1 MNYFELYD
9 LPLSLAVDE
18 ILVKNRYDQ
27 LIDKYRSD
35 NSVADDG
42 LKQTIE
48 DEKILLVE
56 EAYHVLKNTD
66 ETIRHVLEL
75 KKFLPDDSYKYS
87 PQFKMEVR
95 DIDEELMELELDE
108 NQEQL
113 MEVEQ
118 KVNTL
123 LIKIYEDVEPVI
135 EFYKEDTATEE
146 TLLQVKDF
154 YFKKKYLQRILDRIN
169 VIRNITS
176 P

>member
-9 LPLSLAVDE
+9 LPLSLVVDE
-18 ILVKNRYDQ
+18 TVVKNRYDQ
-27 LIDKYRSD
+27 LIDKYRGEFYNTND
-35 NSVADDG
+35 RLQKTMG
-42 LKQTIE
+42 
-48 DEKILLVE
+48 DEKTLLVE
-56 EAYHVLKNTD
+56 EAYLVLKNRD
-66 ETIRHVLEL
+66 ETIRYVLEL
-75 KKFLPDDSYKYS
+75 RNFLPDDSYEYS
-87 PQFKMEVR
+87 PQFIMEVR

-123 LIKIYEDVEPVI
+123 LIKIYEDVDPVI
-135 EFYKEDTATEE
+135 ESYKEDIATEE

-154 YFKKKYLQRILDRIN
+154 YYQKKYLQRILDRIN
-169 VIRNITS
+169 VIRNIDS